1 MEIIGS
7 LIREKVYKEKPVELV
22 SMSENDL
29 FAVNQEDEFSTHLF
43 EIKLRLIS
51 SLLFLKQ
58 ISLSG
63 GWVNTLHTKE

>member
-1 MEIIGS
+1 MALLSE
-7 LIREKVYKEKPVELV
+7 RKFKEKPVELV
-22 SMSENDL
+22 SVSENDL

-63 GWVNTLHTKE
+63 G